1 MKSIQQFE
9 ALNGCKV
16 YRNELEEIIDTAKSE
31 NNTDVIYRLSTV
43 LNNKPDVDYFEID
56 IEKYP
61 KALNVPKLIVKYS
74 EALEESGK
82 LRKGYKYENGTVLKE
97 IDNVPLSFLTGLEYQ
112 YEPIENIGLG
122 KSVSSSEIYDMITD
136 RMLNLIKEANKG
148 DYKRAWKEEGYLVPY
163 NFISKKQYRGVNSFM
178 LTPLFGMLDN
188 PYFLTFK
195 QIQELGGK
203 LKKGSHGY
211 KVVYFSSYDK
221 KYSEEEITK
230 INSIVENIDGAKMA
244 QKGDSSHIFFM
255 KYYNVFNGSDIEG
268 INFDLDN
275 FKLLGKV
282 VANDEINGKENKHI
296 DLAEAIISNYPKP
309 QPKILF
315 QGSRAFYQPSTDIVT
330 VPNLTNFDSSQSYY
344 RTLLHELSHSTGHES
359 RLNRDFSGE
368 FGSKEYAFEELVAE
382 FGAVFLSAQAGIMF
396 YTNKNHA
403 GYLKGWNEVLVPQL
417 KNDNKFLM
425 KASSQSQKLADF
437 VLQPDSKGEFL
448 FMKKNHAPTPKKP
461 SNKVAKTAVKSKKPI
476 AKIATNVPK
485 VVVKKVIKPT
495 IKKPKV
501 ENKIELIKVDEKT
514 KQISLFGPKKTDN
527 NPAWFP
533 QYLQFKNKPKE
544 AIKHLLK
551 VKKGD
556 CLNALYREDIG
567 FIDIP
572 YGENDQNNNGFGL
585 KHIVEKHGKEIAQL
599 GFKIEDFLPIIIQ
612 FGNFKQSNQID
623 KIELT
628 GDMFKVII
636 SKTAYIN
643 NKKENKTFVLS
654 AFDLRPM
661 WKKEKSRGLNG
672 TYDGI
677 NFTKKPLLSK
687 TLNFNNKDIKK
698 NNLPTKKPLKGIVD
712 SLLINMAANTL
723 TGVEPVSDNPKVK
736 KIGSSSNSSSEFFTV
751 AGEVG
756 EFLQQVEKK
765 PVESVV
771 ITLDG
776 SQGAGKTTTVY
787 KFMDAFADPGN
798 KCLFISAEEHPES
811 HLAIDK
817 ANKLLSDKAKQNID
831 IIGEVS
837 NIEELYKIVAPY
849 DIVFVDSW
857 QKLQRM
863 VGNIRLDE
871 DLRKKFNG
879 KVFVVIFQQTTTG
892 RTKGGA
898 EVVFDGDII
907 IKMVKCDSFA
917 DNYAYFDKNR
927 YTKVPIETIRY
938 NIANG
943 TVYNPQ
949 EPKQDDNQEPKQDEN
964 QEVINPLNLSFS
976 VN

>member
-16 YRNELEEIIDTAKSE
+16 YRNELEKIIETAKAE
-31 NNTDVIYRLSTV
+31 NNTDIIYRLAKV
-43 LNNKPDVDYFEID
+43 LNEKTKVDYFEIEV
-56 IEKYP
+56 EKYP
-61 KALNVPKLIVKYS
+61 KALNAPKLIVKYS
-74 EALEESGK
+74 EALDESGK

-282 VANDEINGKENKHI
+282 VANDEINGKENKEI
-296 DLAEAIISNYPKP
+296 DLAEAIISNYPNP

-315 QGSRAFYQPSTDIVT
+315 QGSRAFYRPSTDVVT
-330 VPNLTNFDSSQSYY
+330 VPKLIDFDSSQSYY

-448 FMKKNHAPTPKKP
+448 FMKKNHAQTPKKP
-461 SNKVAKTAVKSKKPI
+461 SNKVAKTDVKSKNPI
-476 AKIATNVPK
+476 AKTSSNLPK
-485 VVVKKVIKPT
+485 VVVKKVVKPT
-495 IKKPKV
+495 IKNPKV
-501 ENKIELIKVDEKT
+501 ENKVEPLKVDETT
-514 KQISLFGPKKTDN
+514 KQISLFG
-527 NPAWFP
+527 
-533 QYLQFKNKPKE
+533 
-544 AIKHLLK
+544 
-551 VKKGD
+551 
-556 CLNALYREDIG
+556 
-567 FIDIP
+567 
-572 YGENDQNNNGFGL
+572 
-585 KHIVEKHGKEIAQL
+585 
-599 GFKIEDFLPIIIQ
+599 
-612 FGNFKQSNQID
+612 
-623 KIELT
+623 
-628 GDMFKVII
+628 
-636 SKTAYIN
+636 
-643 NKKENKTFVLS
+643 
-654 AFDLRPM
+654 
-661 WKKEKSRGLNG
+661 GLNG
-672 TYDGI
+672 YIQTEILRVKDTFKTKTNTEIKKILNDSFIDFKDLKIENLETKKTITITKAVRQKTIFTGVGLTSELATAILYLPHLVAYGKLVNTTAPKANHIKKYKAVELYNFESKINIDGI
-677 NFTKKPLLSK
+677 TKYFILTAFKNNKGHLLYYVQSSDIKKSSRIPNSKNFKSK
-687 TLNFNNKDIKK
+687 SVFPKGLDHKDIKK
-698 NNLPTKKPLKGIVD
+698 TIPTTKKPLKGIVD
-712 SLLINMAANTL
+712 SLSINMDANSL

-787 KFMDAFADPGN
+787 KFMDAFAAPGN

-837 NIEELYKIVAPY
+837 NVEELYKVVAPY

-943 TVYNPQ
+943 IVYNPQ
-949 EPKQDDNQEPKQDEN
+949 EPKQDDNQE
-964 QEVINPLNLSFS
+964 VINPLNLSFQ